1 MIHSRVPCTVPFYQ
15 LSSSPLRLVENF
27 AWDEKNLLT
36 KTKSDVSLSGAI
48 GCNVCSQGVQV
59 RAISTFS
66 DSTDYLVIE

>member
-1 MIHSRVPCTVPFYQ
+1 MSLITRVVCRSSFVHIKLFYSI
-15 LSSSPLRLVENF
+15 LSITFFQLVENF

-59 RAISTFS
+59 
-66 DSTDYLVIE
+66 